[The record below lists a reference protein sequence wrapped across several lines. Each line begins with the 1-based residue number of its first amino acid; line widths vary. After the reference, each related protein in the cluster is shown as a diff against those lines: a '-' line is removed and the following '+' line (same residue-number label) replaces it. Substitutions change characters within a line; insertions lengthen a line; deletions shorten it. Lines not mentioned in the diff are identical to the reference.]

1 MKTLLITLTFFFT
14 AVFCPGQNLVP
25 NPGFEEYNACPTQ
38 DGSVFNAKYWNSYG
52 NSPDYFNSCSLI
64 PDLSTPANA
73 AGYQTP
79 KSGQAYV
86 GGAFFANNDTTNTI
100 VREFIGVQLSS
111 PLIVGKTYYVRFYV
125 SLADSPSFRNIAQ
138 NRIGVWFSNKSY
150 SVDSFCPPPCLIS
163 LLVPPNRAQVYT
175 DAIIQDMENWVEVS
189 GSFVADS
196 NYQFLSIGDFFKND
210 STDILILP
218 NQPLY
223 NNLGS
228 YYYVDDVYV
237 GEDEPNE
244 IKEANER
251 VIAIYPNPA
260 SEFVTLDYGFTNWTK
275 GDIELQ
281 IVNSIGQTVYGQQ
294 LPSYSAFQKIDV
306 SHFANGVYLVTIKK
320 LGQLIANAKFVRE

>member
-1 MKTLLITLTFFFT
+1 
-14 AVFCPGQNLVP
+14 
-25 NPGFEEYNACPTQ
+25 
-38 DGSVFNAKYWNSYG
+38 
-52 NSPDYFNSCSLI
+52 
-64 PDLSTPANA
+64 
-73 AGYQTP
+73 
-79 KSGQAYV
+79 
-86 GGAFFANNDTTNTI
+86 
-100 VREFIGVQLSS
+100 
-111 PLIVGKTYYVRFYV
+111 
-125 SLADSPSFRNIAQ
+125 
-138 NRIGVWFSNKSY
+138 
-150 SVDSFCPPPCLIS
+150 
-163 LLVPPNRAQVYT
+163 
-175 DAIIQDMENWVEVS
+175 MENWVEVS